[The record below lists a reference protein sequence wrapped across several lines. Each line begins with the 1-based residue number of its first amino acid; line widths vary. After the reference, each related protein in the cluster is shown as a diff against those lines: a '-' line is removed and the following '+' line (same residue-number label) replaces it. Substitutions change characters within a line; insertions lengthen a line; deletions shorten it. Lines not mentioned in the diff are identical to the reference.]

1 MGEIRGRAIKGATAI
16 ILFIAGLPL
25 FFSKLI
31 SFFLPPL
38 KKVTGRYEAEGS
50 PLSALTI
57 AIFGLLP
64 LLVALELLDSTE
76 CDIAAVFMYTA
87 LILVAFASLLLRYD
101 FISCSGDGT
110 LEPPN

>member
-1 MGEIRGRAIKGATAI
+1 M
-16 ILFIAGLPL
+16 

-38 KKVTGRYEAEGS
+38 KRITERYETEGT

-57 AIFGLLP
+57 AVFGLLP
-64 LLVALELLDSTE
+64 LLGALELLDSTE

-101 FISCSGDGT
+101 FIASSKDG
-110 LEPPN
+110 